1 MNVATDI
8 ERAIAAL
15 RAGELV
21 ALLDHPEREGEADLL
36 LAAELATGERL
47 NEMIS
52 LGRGLVTIA
61 LTEDRLL
68 GLGIPLLDPAH
79 CGPNWPR
86 FAAPVDYTIGTTTG
100 VSAFDRAVTARALA
114 DPEAHPEHFAR
125 PGHLFPLAAARGGI
139 RERAGHT
146 EGAVGLAVLA
156 GLRPA
161 VVMCEML
168 AADGQMARGQVL
180 ADLILA
186 HKLPAL
192 TVETVA
198 ELLTS
203 RGKPASM

>member
-1 MNVATDI
+1 MTVDTNI
-8 ERAIAAL
+8 ERALAAL
-15 RAGELV
+15 QAGELV

-36 LAAELATGERL
+36 LAAELATGEKL

-61 LTEDRLL
+61 MTEERLL
-68 GLGIPLLDPAH
+68 ALGIRLLDPMH

-86 FAAPVDYTIGTTTG
+86 FAAPVDYTLGTTTG

-114 DPEAHPEHFAR
+114 DPDARPEHFAR
-125 PGHLFPLAAARGGI
+125 PGHLFPLAAAPGGL

-146 EGAVGLAVLA
+146 EGAVSLALLA

-168 AADGQMARGQVL
+168 APDGHMARGPLL
-180 ADLILA
+180 AELLQA
-186 HKLPAL
+186 HALPA
-192 TVETVA
+192 VTVA
-198 ELLTS
+198 EVAERL
-203 RGKPASM
+203 GASV